1 MNQIQFIFEFLST
14 VTKCD
19 NDVLFRKMD
28 DCVQAPQCAVSGRS
42 GGGSFF
48 ISRLGEMWLW
58 QAGARPQWCWPYSG
72 HQLNGAELHNGDT
85 IAILQIHSKIQ
96 YLQLSPTAQPSTPP
110 AASRASWYIFE
121 PPTKSAAKWYF
132 VILWHF
138 CCCIVIVASGGCTPS
153 NKSHTFALLLLMW
166 KTKKKWGFFSIKIL
180 HRSSRS
186 QIL

>member
-28 DCVQAPQCAVSGRS
+28 DCVQTPLCAVRGRS
-42 GGGSFF
+42 GGGAFSFPGLEKCGCD
-48 ISRLGEMWLW
+48 RLGPGHS
-58 QAGARPQWCWPYSG
+58 GADHTVVTSWMEQSYTMAIQLLFCRFTQKFNICSC
-72 HQLNGAELHNGDT
+72 HQ
-85 IAILQIHSKIQ
+85 
-96 YLQLSPTAQPSTPP
+96 QPSP
-110 AASRASWYIFE
+110 APRQPSRASWYIFE